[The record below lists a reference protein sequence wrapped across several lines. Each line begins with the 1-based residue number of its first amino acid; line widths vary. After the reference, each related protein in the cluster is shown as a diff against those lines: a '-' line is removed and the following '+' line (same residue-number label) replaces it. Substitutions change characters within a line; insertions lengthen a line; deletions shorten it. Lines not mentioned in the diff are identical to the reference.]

1 MASISDFTTAFKGGT
16 RVNRFL
22 VKSTG
27 APIIG
32 TADHEILIRAT
43 TLPEMAIVPVPIN
56 FRGKTVQIPSTRVF
70 TPWTFTVMD
79 DAVDVKGVQK
89 GSLHQK
95 FIQWSD
101 SIVDTGEQLGVSL
114 LKTAIGIG
122 GVGCMWEI
130 QHLDHQTNEKP
141 TPGNQEDANNT
152 TATDHP
158 LLKSFKLKNCWPIQ
172 VGPLQLDMGVDNQ
185 LSMFNVTLAYT
196 HFES

>member
-1 MASISDFTTAFKGGT
+1 MASISDFTNAFKGGT

-27 APIIG
+27 APFIG
-32 TADHEILIRAT
+32 TNDHEILIRAT
-43 TLPEMAIVPVPIN
+43 TLPEMAIIPVPIN
-56 FRGKTVQIPSTRVF
+56 FRGKTVQIPSTRAF

-79 DAVDVKGVQK
+79 DAVNATGQQT

-95 FIQWSD
+95 FTQWSD

-114 LKTAIGIG
+114 LKTAIGGEIG
-122 GVGCMWEI
+122 CVWEI
-130 QHLDHQTNEKP
+130 QHLDHQTGGNP
-141 TPGNQEDANNT
+141 TPSGQTNQNNT
-152 TATDHP
+152 TAKDHP
-158 LLKSFKLKNCWPIQ
+158 VLKSFKLKNCWPIQ

-185 LSMFNVTLAYT
+185 LAMFNVTLAYT